1 MERNNFAERLPQDL
15 REYVS
20 ENPSIP
26 ACETEPAR
34 VEMEVYELP
43 SMKLT
48 TYFPPG
54 PKGRKL
60 LNVHYPGG
68 KLPEY
73 PSYTDE
79 TKTTR
84 TFHGRRI
91 QRPQLLLKQS
101 KRLVD
106 ASDCGTKS
114 RVKQIHR
121 MRLYRYQYPTS
132 GS

>member
-20 ENPSIP
+20 GNPSIP
-26 ACETEPAR
+26 ACETEPAL
-34 VEMEVYELP
+34 VKMNVYELP

-54 PKGRKL
+54 SRGGKL

-73 PSYTDE
+73 LSCMDE
-79 TKTTR
+79 AKTTR
-84 TFHGRRI
+84 TFCGRRI
-91 QRPQLLLKQS
+91 QRPQLLLQQS
-101 KRLVD
+101 KRLVNT
-106 ASDCGTKS
+106 SNCGTES
-114 RVKQIHR
+114 GVEQIHR
-121 MRLYRYQYPTS
+121 MRLYRN
-132 GS
+132 